1 MKTKRR
7 TFWSFFTRI
16 GAGFLA
22 FWLAVMAVFTVL
34 LSQQRAKLMLAE
46 MESKSDKLM
55 GEDTDLL
62 LDPSSYDT
70 TDETELRR
78 RLSKPVFMADSA
90 DPPNLQIIETAIT
103 DLKSGKVLQS
113 NRWWLELIEGDNL
126 YRVDMSGQP
135 REVCEAVLAGA
146 GTGESKIES
155 LPKMTFEAWADSV
168 PGYRDDAYLKS
179 ITIEP
184 TKSGT
189 WEPTGEVRTIECA
202 YDAEQVKGLMLKTMS
217 CNRLVCPGPNGAT
230 TEQIAK
236 SLSSPARQALR
247 EWAEY
252 PSRTNSSQTVEKLWL
267 VRTYRRT
274 IRYCPF
280 AESGAVLVSYAAEG
294 YPLKALLPVLIPV
307 WAFSLVLALFCAAV
321 LSGAQLRVW
330 RKQERVE
337 RVRRET
343 TAALAHELK
352 TPLSV
357 LSATAELLGD
367 NLAPEKQA
375 HYLGVIRQQ
384 AQRMDGSVRQMLE
397 LSRLETG
404 AKALRRTAFSLAELA
419 QERLQAALPTD
430 STIHTEFAAQGE
442 YEVNADR
449 ALLTRALDALLE
461 NAVQHTPEGGC
472 ITVHLADGVL
482 SVTNTGD
489 AIPTD
494 ALPRLGRRI
503 IRPIRR
509 AAQKA
514 TDWDCRSRKP
524 CSICMASPAERRIPK
539 SDRSSGSDLP
549 INNKKPLERAVFAL
563 LNNLFEYHG
572 CLNAVAAHQT
582 LAAAVR
588 CSNRVQAITLLR
600 LMVNRFFQF
609 GQVAGTGAE
618 KFFLQ
623 SNLQDNVMIVLAGC
637 GGESRG
643 IAEIHK

>member
-55 GEDTDLL
+55 GEDTDFL

-126 YRVDMSGQP
+126 YR
-135 REVCEAVLAGA
+135 
-146 GTGESKIES
+146 
-155 LPKMTFEAWADSV
+155 
-168 PGYRDDAYLKS
+168 DDAYLKS

-202 YDAEQVKGLMLKTMS
+202 YDAEQVKGLTLKTMS
-217 CNRLVCPGPNGAT
+217 CSRLVCPGPNGAT
-230 TEQIAK
+230 TEQIAE

-375 HYLGVIRQQ
+375 HYLGVIQQQ
-384 AQRMDGSVRQMLE
+384 AHRMDGSVRQMLE

-430 STIHTEFAAQGE
+430 STIHTEFAAQGKF
-442 YEVNADR
+442 EVNADR
-449 ALLTRALDALLE
+449 TLLTRALDALLE

-482 SVTNTGD
+482 SVTNTGN
-489 AIPTD
+489 AIPAD
-494 ALPRLGRRI
+494 ALPRLWEAYYQAD
-503 IRPIRR
+503 PS
-509 AAQKA
+509 
-514 TDWDCRSRKP
+514 RSAKGDGLGL
-524 CSICMASPAERRIPK
+524 SIAK
-539 SDRSSGSDLP
+539 TVFDL
-549 INNKKPLERAVFAL
+549 
-563 LNNLFEYHG
+563 HG
-572 CLNAVAAHQT
+572 FTC
-582 LAAAVR
+582 
-588 CSNRVQAITLLR
+588 
-600 LMVNRFFQF
+600 
-609 GQVAGTGAE
+609 GAE
-618 KFFLQ
+618 NTEIGPKFWFRFA
-623 SNLQDNVMIVLAGC
+623 D
-637 GGESRG
+637 E
-643 IAEIHK
+643 